1 MKQPLTIRIKHSL
14 WSVVGTCTLMGL
26 YAEAMLA
33 NQDRDEKT
41 LVLEIEQT
49 SFEYRKAR
57 GGPEEIIVPEFMPP
71 CLIEDVLTLSRRGV
85 DIHVRT
91 VDTNSPEL

>member
-1 MKQPLTIRIKHSL
+1 MKPLVIRIKHSL
-14 WSVVGTCTLMGL
+14 WSRFGSCTLMGL

-57 GGPEEIIVPEFMPP
+57 PEEIIVPEFMPH
-71 CLIEDVLTLSRRGV
+71 CLIEDILTLTRRGV
-85 DIHVRT
+85 EIQVCAVET
-91 VDTNSPEL
+91 YEPELI